1 MESTAA
7 DTHKERSAEH
17 LSQPSVA
24 ECLDTAS
31 ATLSSTITLTVL
43 VVKDERGYGMKVS
56 GDNPVFVQS
65 VKLSGAAEKA
75 GLHSG
80 DKIIKVNGI
89 NVTHSTHTEVVELI
103 KSSTQ
108 VELTVQKK
116 PLFIINP
123 PPNPNLTLPPLPLQ
137 AMNSGTVASSVTPS
151 PTVTPS
157 RPLHHH
163 HSAPARDRI
172 TGPQPV
178 DVEQMRHVEL
188 ERWQTFRLM
197 LEKEQRY
204 VEALKKEL
212 QRTPDVAG
220 GDNYKLIRELSG
232 AERRVKTL
240 QDQLHSFNEI
250 PLCNIVAQPSAAIQ
264 PPPLPPRNPPPLPP
278 RNPTA
283 PPISSDKQ
291 SNISNST
298 GVNNNETDSPNLSLC
313 HQRTKSNPDQLGEGK
328 PTGSKK
334 LTLSESFNDLH
345 LVKHSKGGL
354 AWDVVS
360 PPRRNSPNRTVDVA
374 SPSDKLNKQGDQCL
388 ADAVD
393 SNDTKPAQ
401 TPIISMEDDD
411 VSDQESSH
419 LEEHGPF
426 KSFTRLVEHNAHLA
440 VFLNYVISNS
450 DPSSLLFYLV
460 TNLYKEGNAKE
471 MKKWAY
477 EIHSSFLVPYA
488 PLRLTNIEEYMVR
501 EIDDILQ
508 KQSDREEILRKV
520 FWKARTKAKEEL
532 NEQLC
537 DFRHRRTAGLGT
549 LFGPPDS
556 QLDDSDNDKVKE
568 LKIIE
573 MILVPNMEPFI
584 EDMEKDSVDD
594 RRFTMAAA
602 LATVMSKMFGL
613 RGAQFSSFLER
624 CPTFVS
630 KEKSLKAKLIG
641 KCRKFTSKGHHF
653 VAHQYFTV
661 TYCNH
666 CQLIIWG
673 IGPQGYQCTN
683 CILNLHRNCVKQ
695 LDENC
700 PGPIM
705 KKEKANDRISKLMDK
720 IRPEREARRKPTLT
734 NFVQI
739 EKSKRQTE
747 DAGDVVGALPEKDSD
762 RTSLSGSS
770 FLIKTD
776 DSFKSDK
783 GDTSV
788 VDDISHCPKT
798 KPSTISINR
807 SESYKERIH
816 QKRQI
821 RERRKTSD
829 PNLPSKYKSDVE
841 SELQFSFA
849 RSESSSNSN
858 LSTKSLDSR
867 STSLEG
873 IGPGGEITSCLYSD
887 SDHELD
893 LPDWA
898 SNVTPEILEKLS
910 PKEKKRQEVIN
921 ELYHTERSHI
931 RGLKV
936 LEHVFHRPMRESQ
949 VLPHEQLQ
957 LLFANLEQMYELH
970 SQFST
975 MMKAVRKD
983 NQVVQNIG
991 HVLLN
996 TFDGLAGETFQKAAA
1011 TFCARQQ
1018 IALEFLKESRKK
1030 DPKLNKF
1037 LTEAEGNPVCKRLQL
1052 KDILPTGMIR
1062 LTKYPLL
1069 FESLVKCTNDDQEEL
1084 ANIKRAFERSKI
1096 ILNHVNQAVRE
1107 AEDELRLSGIQKKLD
1122 ASPFEKVDHLLSY
1135 EYKNLDVT
1143 KHKLIHEGGLWL
1155 RIGGTRQKMIELH
1168 VLLLEDLIILLNK
1181 VDDKYVLKYY
1191 GFQDRTPTLSPIIKL
1206 STALVRHNAV
1216 DKKAMFLVNTS
1227 QAGAQIY
1234 DLVTTSSNER
1244 KTWFRHISEATDAY
1258 KAREGKMRKT
1268 EPQQQSPHHVIC
1280 DYEDIMQQGG
1290 SSSAKKKSLTAE
1302 NCAEPPNNNNNNNTS
1317 LNTSQ
1322 LSTTSLLDTS
1332 NNSCNNTSIRGG
1344 GNEDGFTT
1352 KPEAT
1357 NSSNPTVAVVN
1368 NSSPAVLSKTQKSPL
1383 IEPSEVLVSQSSVL
1397 KAEPV
1402 ITHLEK
1408 LRRNN
1413 KVIEEALHERL
1424 QLVADILKVPLVN
1437 NSNSDDNPDQNSS
1450 DEPNKILLSA
1460 VSQGNEIITV
1470 LNESMNMTDVDT
1482 IAASLG
1488 TSNLTSNCSL
1498 YKAYALQLSRITK
1511 VKPIVN
1517 SLNSQITE
1525 LLISTTKHGKL
1536 EEELRKELQTYRE
1549 RLHAFQ
1555 EKSLTTPNTET
1566 KVPETTAKNTSINS
1580 TENKNNSSSLE
1591 V

>member
-1 MESTAA
+1 MDHSAA
-7 DTHKERSAEH
+7 AVHTSNERPSEHIPQPLIAE
-17 LSQPSVA
+17 A
-24 ECLDTAS
+24 LDTPS
-31 ATLSSTITLTVL
+31 NLPSTTTLTVL

-65 VKLSGAAEKA
+65 VKQSGAAEKA

-80 DKIIKVNGI
+80 DKIIKVNGV

-108 VELTVQKK
+108 VELTVQQR
-116 PLFIINP
+116 PLFINSS
-123 PPNPNLTLPPLPLQ
+123 NPNLTLPPLPLP
-137 AMNSGTVASSVTPS
+137 AMNSPTVSPVTPCSSVTP
-151 PTVTPS
+151 T

-204 VEALKKEL
+204 VEVLKKEL
-212 QRTPDVAG
+212 HRSSSDVSN
-220 GDNYKLIRELSG
+220 GDNYKLKRELTG

-240 QDQLHSFNEI
+240 QDQLTTFNEI
-250 PLCNIVAQPSAAIQ
+250 P
-264 PPPLPPRNPPPLPP
+264 
-278 RNPTA
+278 
-283 PPISSDKQ
+283 
-291 SNISNST
+291 
-298 GVNNNETDSPNLSLC
+298 DSPNLSLC
-313 HQRTKSNPDQLGEGK
+313 HQRTKSNPDQLSE
-328 PTGSKK
+328 GSKK
-334 LTLSESFNDLH
+334 LSLSESFNDLH
-345 LVKHSKGGL
+345 FVKHSKGGL

-360 PPRRNSPNRTVDVA
+360 PPRQHSPNRSPDVA
-374 SPSDKLNKQGDQCL
+374 NPCDKPHIEMNKYGGDRCS
-388 ADAVD
+388 VD
-393 SNDTKPAQ
+393 SSDIKLTQ
-401 TPIISMEDDD
+401 TPIISMEDDEI
-411 VSDQESSH
+411 SDQESSH

-426 KSFTRLVEHNAHLA
+426 KSFTKLVEHNAHLA

-450 DPSSLLFYLV
+450 DPSALLFYLV
-460 TNLYKEGNAKE
+460 TNLFKEGNAKE

-477 EIHSSFLVPYA
+477 EIHSSFLVPCA
-488 PLRLTNIEEYMVR
+488 PLRLNNIEENLVR

-508 KQSDREEILRKV
+508 KDSDREEILRKV

-532 NEQLC
+532 NEQLS

-549 LFGPPDS
+549 LFGPPDF
-556 QLDDSDNDKVKE
+556 QLDDSINDKVKE

-584 EDMEKDSVDD
+584 EDMDKEIVDD

-602 LATVMSKMFGL
+602 LATVMSKIFGL
-613 RGAQFSSFLER
+613 RGTQFSSLLDR

-641 KCRKFTSKGHHF
+641 KCRKFTNKGHHF

-683 CILNLHRNCVKQ
+683 CILNIHRVCVKV

-700 PGPIM
+700 PGPIV
-705 KKEKANDRISKLMDK
+705 KKDKANDRISKLMDK
-720 IRPEREARRKPTLT
+720 IRPERETRRKPGL

-739 EKSKRQTE
+739 EKSKRQSE
-747 DAGDVVGALPEKDSD
+747 DSGDIVPALPEKDSD
-762 RTSLSGSS
+762 RTSLSSSS
-770 FLIKTD
+770 FHFKAD
-776 DSFKSDK
+776 DSFKSDR
-783 GDTSV
+783 GDTSTI
-788 VDDISHCPKT
+788 DEMSHCPKL
-798 KPSTISINR
+798 KPTGISINR

-821 RERRKTSD
+821 REKRKTSD
-829 PNLPSKYKSDVE
+829 PNLPSKYKNDVE
-841 SELQFSFA
+841 HEMQFSFA
-849 RSESSSNSN
+849 RSDSSSNSN

-873 IGPGGEITSCLYSD
+873 IGQGGEMTSCLDSD
-887 SDHELD
+887 SDDELD

-898 SNVTPEILEKLS
+898 SNVPTEILDQLS
-910 PKEKKRQEVIN
+910 SKEKKRQEVIN

-936 LEHVFHRPMRESQ
+936 LEHVFHRPMRELQ
-949 VLPHEQLQ
+949 VLPQDQLQ
-957 LLFANLEQMYELH
+957 LLFANLEQMFELH
-970 SQFST
+970 SQFCNA
-975 MMKAVRKD
+975 MKAVRKD

-996 TFDGLAGETFQKAAA
+996 TFDGTAGEVFQKAAA

-1018 IALEFLKESRKK
+1018 IALESLKEKRKK
-1030 DPKLNKF
+1030 DTKLNIF
-1037 LTEAEGNPVCKRLQL
+1037 LNEAEGNPVCKRLQL

-1069 FESLVKCTNDDQEEL
+1069 FESLVKCTSNEEEL
-1084 ANIKRAFERSKI
+1084 LNIKRAFERSKI

-1107 AEDELRLSGIQKKLD
+1107 AEDQLRLSGIQKKLD
-1122 ASPFEKVDHLLSY
+1122 ASPFEKVDHPLSVDF
-1135 EYKNLDVT
+1135 KNLDVT

-1191 GFQDRTPTLSPIIKL
+1191 GFQDRTPTLSPIIKM

-1227 QAGAQIY
+1227 LAGAQIY

-1244 KTWFRHISEATDAY
+1244 KTWFRHISEATESY
-1258 KAREGKMRKT
+1258 KAREGKVKKQEQT
-1268 EPQQQSPHHVIC
+1268 SHHVI
-1280 DYEDIMQQGG
+1280 DYEDIIQGT
-1290 SSSAKKKSLTAE
+1290 KKKSVTE
-1302 NCAEPPNNNNNNNTS
+1302 SSEPPNNNNNNS
-1317 LNTSQ
+1317 LNSSQ
-1322 LSTTSLLDTS
+1322 LSTSLDSNNCDTS
-1332 NNSCNNTSIRGG
+1332 KH
-1344 GNEDGFTT
+1344 GNESF
-1352 KPEAT
+1352 PNSEALTIT
-1357 NSSNPTVAVVN
+1357 NSTP
-1368 NSSPAVLSKTQKSPL
+1368 VLSKTQKSPL

-1413 KVIEEALHERL
+1413 RVIEEALNERL
-1424 QLVADILKVPLVN
+1424 QLVADILKVPLSV
-1437 NSNSDDNPDQNSS
+1437 SNKTSDDQDKSIS
-1450 DEPNKILLSA
+1450 DEPNEILLSA

-1470 LNESMNMTDVDT
+1470 LNDSLSMTDVDA

-1498 YKAYALQLSRITK
+1498 YKAYATQLSRITK
-1511 VKPIVN
+1511 VKPIVA

-1536 EEELRKELQTYRE
+1536 EEDLRKELQTYRE

-1555 EKSLTTPNTET
+1555 EKSIGSTHESESS
-1566 KVPETTAKNTSINS
+1566 VENTSTINS
-1580 TENKNNSSSLE
+1580 SEKNGSSSE

>member
-1 MESTAA
+1 MDHSAA
-7 DTHKERSAEH
+7 AVHTSNERPSEHIPQPLIAE
-17 LSQPSVA
+17 A
-24 ECLDTAS
+24 LDTPS
-31 ATLSSTITLTVL
+31 NLPSTTTLTVL

-65 VKLSGAAEKA
+65 VKQSGAAEKA

-80 DKIIKVNGI
+80 DKIIKVNGV

-108 VELTVQKK
+108 VELTVQQR
-116 PLFIINP
+116 PLFINSS
-123 PPNPNLTLPPLPLQ
+123 NPNLTLPPLPLPT
-137 AMNSGTVASSVTPS
+137 MNSSTVSPVTPCSSVTP
-151 PTVTPS
+151 T

-178 DVEQMRHVEL
+178 D
-188 ERWQTFRLM
+188 
-197 LEKEQRY
+197 
-204 VEALKKEL
+204 
-212 QRTPDVAG
+212 
-220 GDNYKLIRELSG
+220 
-232 AERRVKTL
+232 
-240 QDQLHSFNEI
+240 
-250 PLCNIVAQPSAAIQ
+250 LCNIVAQASSLQ

-283 PPISSDKQ
+283 PLISDKQ
-291 SNISNST
+291 SNNSHIT
-298 GVNNNETDSPNLSLC
+298 GVNNSQTDSPNLSLC
-313 HQRTKSNPDQLGEGK
+313 HQRTKSNPDQLSEGK
-328 PTGSKK
+328 PLGSKK
-334 LTLSESFNDLH
+334 LSLSESFNDLH

-360 PPRRNSPNRTVDVA
+360 PPRQHSPNRSPDVA
-374 SPSDKLNKQGDQCL
+374 NPCDKPHIEMNKYGGDRCS
-388 ADAVD
+388 VD
-393 SNDTKPAQ
+393 SSDIKLTQ
-401 TPIISMEDDD
+401 TPIISMEDDEI
-411 VSDQESSH
+411 SDQESSH

-426 KSFTRLVEHNAHLA
+426 KSFTKLVEHNAHLA

-450 DPSSLLFYLV
+450 DPSALLFYLV
-460 TNLYKEGNAKE
+460 TNLFKEGNAKE

-477 EIHSSFLVPYA
+477 EIHSSFLVPCA
-488 PLRLTNIEEYMVR
+488 PLRLTNIEENLVR

-508 KQSDREEILRKV
+508 KDSDREEILRKV

-532 NEQLC
+532 NEQLS

-549 LFGPPDS
+549 LFGPPDF
-556 QLDDSDNDKVKE
+556 QLDDSINDKVKE

-573 MILVPNMEPFI
+573 MILIPNMEPFI
-584 EDMEKDSVDD
+584 EDMDKEIVDD

-602 LATVMSKMFGL
+602 LATVMSKIFGL
-613 RGAQFSSFLER
+613 RGTQFSSLLDR

-641 KCRKFTSKGHHF
+641 KCRKFTNKGHHF

-683 CILNLHRNCVKQ
+683 CILNIHRVCVKV

-700 PGPIM
+700 PGPIV
-705 KKEKANDRISKLMDK
+705 KKDKANDRISKLMDK
-720 IRPEREARRKPTLT
+720 IRPERETRRKPGL

-739 EKSKRQTE
+739 EKSKRQSE
-747 DAGDVVGALPEKDSD
+747 DSGDIVGALPEKDSD
-762 RTSLSGSS
+762 RTSLSSSS
-770 FLIKTD
+770 FHFKAD
-776 DSFKSDK
+776 DSFKSDR
-783 GDTSV
+783 GDTST
-788 VDDISHCPKT
+788 IEEMSHCPKL
-798 KPSTISINR
+798 KPTGISINR

-829 PNLPSKYKSDVE
+829 PNLPSKYKNDVE
-841 SELQFSFA
+841 HEMQFSFT
-849 RSESSSNSN
+849 RSDSSSNSN

-873 IGPGGEITSCLYSD
+873 IGQGGEMTSCLDSD
-887 SDHELD
+887 SDDELD

-898 SNVTPEILEKLS
+898 SNVPTEILDQLS
-910 PKEKKRQEVIN
+910 SKEKKRQEVIN

-936 LEHVFHRPMRESQ
+936 LEHVFHRPMRELQ
-949 VLPHEQLQ
+949 VLPQDQLQ
-957 LLFANLEQMYELH
+957 LLFANLEQMFELH
-970 SQFST
+970 SQFCNA
-975 MMKAVRKD
+975 MKAVRKD

-996 TFDGLAGETFQKAAA
+996 TFDGTAGEVFQKAAA

-1018 IALEFLKESRKK
+1018 IALESLKEKRKK
-1030 DPKLNKF
+1030 DTKLNIF
-1037 LTEAEGNPVCKRLQL
+1037 LNEAEGNPVCKRLQL

-1069 FESLVKCTNDDQEEL
+1069 FESLVKCTSNEEEL
-1084 ANIKRAFERSKI
+1084 LNIKRSFERSKI

-1107 AEDELRLSGIQKKLD
+1107 AEDQLRLSGIQKKLD
-1122 ASPFEKVDHLLSY
+1122 ASPFEKVDHPLSVDF
-1135 EYKNLDVT
+1135 KNLDVT

-1191 GFQDRTPTLSPIIKL
+1191 GFQDRTPTLSPIIKM

-1227 QAGAQIY
+1227 LAGAQIY

-1244 KTWFRHISEATDAY
+1244 KTWFRHISEATESY
-1258 KAREGKMRKT
+1258 KAREGKVKKQEQT
-1268 EPQQQSPHHVIC
+1268 SHHVI
-1280 DYEDIMQQGG
+1280 DYEDIIQGT
-1290 SSSAKKKSLTAE
+1290 KKKSVTE
-1302 NCAEPPNNNNNNNTS
+1302 SSEPPNNNNNNS
-1317 LNTSQ
+1317 LNSSQ
-1322 LSTTSLLDTS
+1322 LSTSLDSNNCDTS
-1332 NNSCNNTSIRGG
+1332 KH
-1344 GNEDGFTT
+1344 GNESF
-1352 KPEAT
+1352 PNSEALTIT
-1357 NSSNPTVAVVN
+1357 NSTP
-1368 NSSPAVLSKTQKSPL
+1368 VLSKTQKSPL

-1413 KVIEEALHERL
+1413 RVIEEALNERL
-1424 QLVADILKVPLVN
+1424 QLVADILKMPLSV
-1437 NSNSDDNPDQNSS
+1437 SNKTDSQDKNIS
-1450 DEPNKILLSA
+1450 DEPNEILFSA

-1470 LNESMNMTDVDT
+1470 LNESLSMTDVDA

-1498 YKAYALQLSRITK
+1498 YKAYATQLSRLTK
-1511 VKPIVN
+1511 VKPIVA

-1536 EEELRKELQTYRE
+1536 EEDLRKELQTYRE

-1555 EKSLTTPNTET
+1555 EKSIGSTNTENNKT
-1566 KVPETTAKNTSINS
+1566 ESSIENTSINS
-1580 TENKNNSSSLE
+1580 SEKNGSSSE

>member
-1 MESTAA
+1 MDHSAA
-7 DTHKERSAEH
+7 AVHTSNERPSEHIPQPLIAE
-17 LSQPSVA
+17 A
-24 ECLDTAS
+24 LDTPS
-31 ATLSSTITLTVL
+31 NLPSTTTLTVL

-65 VKLSGAAEKA
+65 VKQSGAAEKA

-80 DKIIKVNGI
+80 DKIIKVNGV

-108 VELTVQKK
+108 VELTVQQR
-116 PLFIINP
+116 PLFINSS
-123 PPNPNLTLPPLPLQ
+123 NPNLTLPPLPLP
-137 AMNSGTVASSVTPS
+137 AMNSPTVSPVTPCSSVTP
-151 PTVTPS
+151 T

-204 VEALKKEL
+204 VEVLKKEL
-212 QRTPDVAG
+212 HRSSSDVSN
-220 GDNYKLIRELSG
+220 GDNYKLKRELTG

-240 QDQLHSFNEI
+240 QDQLTTFNEI
-250 PLCNIVAQPSAAIQ
+250 P
-264 PPPLPPRNPPPLPP
+264 
-278 RNPTA
+278 
-283 PPISSDKQ
+283 
-291 SNISNST
+291 
-298 GVNNNETDSPNLSLC
+298 DSPNLSLC
-313 HQRTKSNPDQLGEGK
+313 HQRTKSNPDQLSE
-328 PTGSKK
+328 GSKK
-334 LTLSESFNDLH
+334 LSLSESFNDLH
-345 LVKHSKGGL
+345 FVKHSKGGL

-360 PPRRNSPNRTVDVA
+360 PPRQHSPNRSPDVA
-374 SPSDKLNKQGDQCL
+374 NPCDKPHIEMNKYGGDRCS
-388 ADAVD
+388 VD
-393 SNDTKPAQ
+393 SSDIKLTQ
-401 TPIISMEDDD
+401 TPIISMEDDEI
-411 VSDQESSH
+411 SDQESSH

-426 KSFTRLVEHNAHLA
+426 KSFTKLVEHNAHLA

-450 DPSSLLFYLV
+450 DPSALLFYLV
-460 TNLYKEGNAKE
+460 TNLFKEGNAKE

-477 EIHSSFLVPYA
+477 EIHSSFLVPCA
-488 PLRLTNIEEYMVR
+488 PLRLNNIEENLVR

-508 KQSDREEILRKV
+508 KDSDREEILRKV

-532 NEQLC
+532 NEQLS

-549 LFGPPDS
+549 LFGPPDF
-556 QLDDSDNDKVKE
+556 QLDDSINDKVKE

-584 EDMEKDSVDD
+584 EDMDKEIVDD

-602 LATVMSKMFGL
+602 LATVMSKIFGL
-613 RGAQFSSFLER
+613 RGTQFSSLLDR

-641 KCRKFTSKGHHF
+641 KCRKFTNKGHHF

-683 CILNLHRNCVKQ
+683 CILNIHRVCVKV

-700 PGPIM
+700 PGPIV
-705 KKEKANDRISKLMDK
+705 KKDKANDRISKLMDK
-720 IRPEREARRKPTLT
+720 IRPERETRRKP
-734 NFVQI
+734 V
-739 EKSKRQTE
+739 EKSKRQSE
-747 DAGDVVGALPEKDSD
+747 DSGDIVPALPEKDSD
-762 RTSLSGSS
+762 RTSLSSSS
-770 FLIKTD
+770 FHFKAD
-776 DSFKSDK
+776 DSFKSDR
-783 GDTSV
+783 GDTSTI
-788 VDDISHCPKT
+788 DEMSHCPKL
-798 KPSTISINR
+798 KPTGISINR

-821 RERRKTSD
+821 REKRKTSD
-829 PNLPSKYKSDVE
+829 PNLPSKYKNDVE
-841 SELQFSFA
+841 HEMQFSFA
-849 RSESSSNSN
+849 RSDSSSNSN

-873 IGPGGEITSCLYSD
+873 IGQGGEMTSCLDSD
-887 SDHELD
+887 SDDELD

-898 SNVTPEILEKLS
+898 SNVPTEILDQLS
-910 PKEKKRQEVIN
+910 SKEKKRQEVIN

-936 LEHVFHRPMRESQ
+936 LEHVFHRPMRELQ
-949 VLPHEQLQ
+949 VLPQDQLQ
-957 LLFANLEQMYELH
+957 LLFANLEQMFELH
-970 SQFST
+970 SQFCNA
-975 MMKAVRKD
+975 MKAVRKD

-996 TFDGLAGETFQKAAA
+996 TFDGTAGEVFQKAAA

-1018 IALEFLKESRKK
+1018 IALESLKEKRKK
-1030 DPKLNKF
+1030 DTKLNIF
-1037 LTEAEGNPVCKRLQL
+1037 LNEAEGNPVCKRLQL

-1069 FESLVKCTNDDQEEL
+1069 FESLVKCTSNEEEL
-1084 ANIKRAFERSKI
+1084 LNIKRAFERSKI

-1107 AEDELRLSGIQKKLD
+1107 AEDQLRLSGIQKKLD
-1122 ASPFEKVDHLLSY
+1122 ASPFEKVDHPLSVDF
-1135 EYKNLDVT
+1135 KNLDVT

-1191 GFQDRTPTLSPIIKL
+1191 GFQDRTPTLSPIIKM

-1227 QAGAQIY
+1227 LAGAQIY

-1244 KTWFRHISEATDAY
+1244 KTWFRHISEATESY
-1258 KAREGKMRKT
+1258 KAREGKVKKQEQT
-1268 EPQQQSPHHVIC
+1268 SHHVI
-1280 DYEDIMQQGG
+1280 DYEDIIQGT
-1290 SSSAKKKSLTAE
+1290 KKKSVTE
-1302 NCAEPPNNNNNNNTS
+1302 SSEPPNNNNNNS
-1317 LNTSQ
+1317 LNSSQ
-1322 LSTTSLLDTS
+1322 LSTSLDSNNCDTS
-1332 NNSCNNTSIRGG
+1332 KH
-1344 GNEDGFTT
+1344 GNESF
-1352 KPEAT
+1352 PNSEALTIT
-1357 NSSNPTVAVVN
+1357 NSTP
-1368 NSSPAVLSKTQKSPL
+1368 VLSKTQKSPL

-1413 KVIEEALHERL
+1413 RVIEEALNERL
-1424 QLVADILKVPLVN
+1424 QLVADILKVPLSV
-1437 NSNSDDNPDQNSS
+1437 SNKTSDDQDKSIS
-1450 DEPNKILLSA
+1450 DEPNEILLSA

-1470 LNESMNMTDVDT
+1470 LNDSLSMTDVDA

-1498 YKAYALQLSRITK
+1498 YKAYATQLSRITK
-1511 VKPIVN
+1511 VKPIVA

-1536 EEELRKELQTYRE
+1536 EEDLRKELQTYRE

-1555 EKSLTTPNTET
+1555 EKSIGSTHESESS
-1566 KVPETTAKNTSINS
+1566 VENTSTINS
-1580 TENKNNSSSLE
+1580 SEKNGSSSE

>member
-1 MESTAA
+1 MDHSAA
-7 DTHKERSAEH
+7 AVHTSNERPSEHIPQPLIAE
-17 LSQPSVA
+17 A
-24 ECLDTAS
+24 LDTPS
-31 ATLSSTITLTVL
+31 NLPSTTTLTVL

-65 VKLSGAAEKA
+65 VKQSGAAEKA

-80 DKIIKVNGI
+80 DKIIKVNGV

-108 VELTVQKK
+108 VELTVQQR
-116 PLFIINP
+116 PLFINSS
-123 PPNPNLTLPPLPLQ
+123 NPNLTLPPLPLP
-137 AMNSGTVASSVTPS
+137 AMNSPTVSPVTPCSSVTP
-151 PTVTPS
+151 T

-204 VEALKKEL
+204 VEVLKKEL
-212 QRTPDVAG
+212 HRSSSDVSN
-220 GDNYKLIRELSG
+220 GDNYKLKRELTG

-240 QDQLHSFNEI
+240 QDQLTTFNEI
-250 PLCNIVAQPSAAIQ
+250 P
-264 PPPLPPRNPPPLPP
+264 
-278 RNPTA
+278 
-283 PPISSDKQ
+283 
-291 SNISNST
+291 
-298 GVNNNETDSPNLSLC
+298 DSPNLSLC
-313 HQRTKSNPDQLGEGK
+313 HQRTKSNPDQLSEGK
-328 PTGSKK
+328 PLGSKK
-334 LTLSESFNDLH
+334 LSLSESFNDLH
-345 LVKHSKGGL
+345 FVKHSKGGL

-360 PPRRNSPNRTVDVA
+360 PPRQHSPNRSPDVA
-374 SPSDKLNKQGDQCL
+374 NPCDKPHIEMNKYGGDRCS
-388 ADAVD
+388 VD
-393 SNDTKPAQ
+393 SSDIKLTQ
-401 TPIISMEDDD
+401 TPIISMEDDEI
-411 VSDQESSH
+411 SDQESSH

-426 KSFTRLVEHNAHLA
+426 KSFTKLVEHNAHLA

-450 DPSSLLFYLV
+450 DPSALLFYLV
-460 TNLYKEGNAKE
+460 TNLFKEGNAKE

-477 EIHSSFLVPYA
+477 EIHSSFLVPCA
-488 PLRLTNIEEYMVR
+488 PLRLNNIEENLVR

-508 KQSDREEILRKV
+508 KDSDREEILRKV

-532 NEQLC
+532 NEQLS

-549 LFGPPDS
+549 LFGPPDF
-556 QLDDSDNDKVKE
+556 QLDDSINDKVKE

-584 EDMEKDSVDD
+584 EDMDKEIVDD

-602 LATVMSKMFGL
+602 LATVMSKIFGL
-613 RGAQFSSFLER
+613 RGTQFSSLLDR

-641 KCRKFTSKGHHF
+641 KCRKFTNKGHHF

-683 CILNLHRNCVKQ
+683 CILNIHRVCVKV

-700 PGPIM
+700 PGPIV
-705 KKEKANDRISKLMDK
+705 KKDKANDRISKLMDK
-720 IRPEREARRKPTLT
+720 IRPERETRRKP
-734 NFVQI
+734 V
-739 EKSKRQTE
+739 EKSKRQSE
-747 DAGDVVGALPEKDSD
+747 DSGDIVPALPEKDSD
-762 RTSLSGSS
+762 RTSLSSSS
-770 FLIKTD
+770 FHFKAD
-776 DSFKSDK
+776 DSFKSDR
-783 GDTSV
+783 GDTSTI
-788 VDDISHCPKT
+788 DEMSHCPKL
-798 KPSTISINR
+798 KPTGISINR

-821 RERRKTSD
+821 REKRKTSD
-829 PNLPSKYKSDVE
+829 PNLPSKYKNDVE
-841 SELQFSFA
+841 HEMQFSFA
-849 RSESSSNSN
+849 RSDSSSNSN

-873 IGPGGEITSCLYSD
+873 IGQGGEMTSCLDSD
-887 SDHELD
+887 SDDELD

-898 SNVTPEILEKLS
+898 SNVPTEILDQLS
-910 PKEKKRQEVIN
+910 SKEKKRQEVIN

-936 LEHVFHRPMRESQ
+936 LEHVFHRPMRELQ
-949 VLPHEQLQ
+949 VLPQDQLQ
-957 LLFANLEQMYELH
+957 LLFANLEQMFELH
-970 SQFST
+970 SQFCNA
-975 MMKAVRKD
+975 MKAVRKD

-996 TFDGLAGETFQKAAA
+996 TFDGTAGEVFQKAAA

-1018 IALEFLKESRKK
+1018 IALESLKEKRKK
-1030 DPKLNKF
+1030 DTKLNIF
-1037 LTEAEGNPVCKRLQL
+1037 LNEAEGNPVCKRLQL

-1069 FESLVKCTNDDQEEL
+1069 FESLVKCTSNEEEL
-1084 ANIKRAFERSKI
+1084 LNIKRAFERSKI

-1107 AEDELRLSGIQKKLD
+1107 AEDQLRLSGIQKKLD
-1122 ASPFEKVDHLLSY
+1122 ASPFEKVDHPLSVDF
-1135 EYKNLDVT
+1135 KNLDVT

-1191 GFQDRTPTLSPIIKL
+1191 GFQDRTPTLSPIIKM

-1227 QAGAQIY
+1227 LAGAQIY

-1244 KTWFRHISEATDAY
+1244 KTWFRHISEATESY
-1258 KAREGKMRKT
+1258 KAREGKVKKQEQT
-1268 EPQQQSPHHVIC
+1268 SHHVI
-1280 DYEDIMQQGG
+1280 DYEDIIQGT
-1290 SSSAKKKSLTAE
+1290 KKKSVTE
-1302 NCAEPPNNNNNNNTS
+1302 SSEPPNNNNNNS
-1317 LNTSQ
+1317 LNSSQ
-1322 LSTTSLLDTS
+1322 LSTSLDSNNCDTS
-1332 NNSCNNTSIRGG
+1332 KH
-1344 GNEDGFTT
+1344 GNESF
-1352 KPEAT
+1352 PNSEALTIT
-1357 NSSNPTVAVVN
+1357 NSTP
-1368 NSSPAVLSKTQKSPL
+1368 VLSKTQKSPL

-1413 KVIEEALHERL
+1413 RVIEEALNERL
-1424 QLVADILKVPLVN
+1424 QLVADILKVPLSV
-1437 NSNSDDNPDQNSS
+1437 SNKTSDDQDKSIS
-1450 DEPNKILLSA
+1450 DEPNEILLSA

-1470 LNESMNMTDVDT
+1470 LNDSLSMTDVDA

-1498 YKAYALQLSRITK
+1498 YKAYATQLSRITK
-1511 VKPIVN
+1511 VKPIVA

-1536 EEELRKELQTYRE
+1536 EEDLRKELQTYRE

-1555 EKSLTTPNTET
+1555 EKSIGSTHESESS
-1566 KVPETTAKNTSINS
+1566 VENTSTINS
-1580 TENKNNSSSLE
+1580 SEKNGSSSE

>member
-1 MESTAA
+1 MDHSSAA
-7 DTHKERSAEH
+7 AVHTSNERLVEHKSPQPLIAE
-17 LSQPSVA
+17 A
-24 ECLDTAS
+24 LD
-31 ATLSSTITLTVL
+31 SSTNIPSTTTLTVI

-65 VKLSGAAEKA
+65 VKQSGAAERA

-80 DKIIKVNGI
+80 DKIIKVNGV

-108 VELTVQKK
+108 VELTVQQR
-116 PLFIINP
+116 PLTINSS
-123 PPNPNLTLPPLPLQ
+123 NPNLTLLPLSLP
-137 AMNSGTVASSVTPS
+137 AMNSTTVS
-151 PTVTPS
+151 PVTPS

-204 VEALKKEL
+204 VDALKKEL
-212 QRTPDVAG
+212 RSSDLSNS
-220 GDNYKLIRELSG
+220 DNKLKRDLTG

-240 QDQLHSFNEI
+240 QDQLTTFNEI
-250 PLCNIVAQPSAAIQ
+250 PLCNIVAQASSLQ

-283 PPISSDKQ
+283 PLISDKQ
-291 SNISNST
+291 SNNSHIT
-298 GVNNNETDSPNLSLC
+298 GVNNSQTDSPNLSLG
-313 HQRTKSNPDQLGEGK
+313 HQRTKSNPDQLSEG
-328 PTGSKK
+328 TKK
-334 LTLSESFNDLH
+334 LSLSESFNDLPS
-345 LVKHSKGGL
+345 VKLSKGGL

-360 PPRRNSPNRTVDVA
+360 PPRCHSPNR
-374 SPSDKLNKQGDQCL
+374 SPDISSSYDKSCIEMNKHGIGDRCSVNSVESKLIQ
-388 ADAVD
+388 
-393 SNDTKPAQ
+393 S
-401 TPIISMEDDD
+401 PIISMEDDE
-411 VSDQESSH
+411 VSDQESNH

-426 KSFTRLVEHNAHLA
+426 KSFTKLVEHNAHLA

-450 DPSSLLFYLV
+450 DPSALLFYLV
-460 TNLYKEGNAKE
+460 TNLFKEGNAKE

-477 EIHSSFLVPYA
+477 EIHSSFLVPCA
-488 PLRLTNIEEYMVR
+488 PLRLNNIEDNIVR

-508 KQSDREEILRKV
+508 KDSDREEILRKV

-532 NEQLC
+532 NEQLS

-556 QLDDSDNDKVKE
+556 QLDDSINDKPKE

-584 EDMEKDSVDD
+584 EDMDKEIVDD

-602 LATVMSKMFGL
+602 LATVMSKIFGL
-613 RGAQFSSFLER
+613 RGTQFSSLLER

-630 KEKSLKAKLIG
+630 KEKSFKAKLIG
-641 KCRKFTSKGHHF
+641 KCRKFTNKGHHF

-683 CILNLHRNCVKQ
+683 CILNIHRVCVKV
-695 LDENC
+695 LEENC
-700 PGPIM
+700 PGPIV
-705 KKEKANDRISKLMDK
+705 KKDKGNDRISKLMDK
-720 IRPEREARRKPTLT
+720 IRPERETRRKPGI

-739 EKSKRQTE
+739 EKSKRQSE
-747 DAGDVVGALPEKDSD
+747 DSGDIVGALPDKELD
-762 RTSLSGSS
+762 RSSLSGSS
-770 FLIKTD
+770 FHIKTD
-776 DSFKSDK
+776 DSFKSEK
-783 GDTSV
+783 GDTSIV
-788 VDDISHCPKT
+788 EDISHYPKLK
-798 KPSTISINR
+798 KPSGISINR

-829 PNLPSKYKSDVE
+829 PNLPSKYKTDVE
-841 SELQFSFA
+841 QEMPFSFA
-849 RSESSSNSN
+849 HSDSSSNSN

-873 IGPGGEITSCLYSD
+873 IGQGGEVTSCLDSD
-887 SDHELD
+887 SDDELD

-898 SNVTPEILEKLS
+898 SNVPPEILEQLS
-910 PKEKKRQEVIN
+910 SKEKKRQEVIN

-931 RGLKV
+931 RGLKG
-936 LEHVFHRPMRESQ
+936 LEHVFHRPMKELQ
-949 VLPHEQLQ
+949 ILPQDQLQ
-957 LLFANLEQMYELH
+957 LLFANLEQMFELH
-970 SQFST
+970 SQFCNA
-975 MMKAVRKD
+975 MKAVRKD

-996 TFDGLAGETFQKAAA
+996 TFDGTAGEVFQKAAA

-1018 IALEFLKESRKK
+1018 IALESLKERRKK
-1030 DPKLNKF
+1030 DAKLNNF
-1037 LTEAEGNPVCKRLQL
+1037 LTEAEGNPICKRLQL

-1069 FESLVKCTNDDQEEL
+1069 FESLVKCTTNEEEL
-1084 ANIKRAFERSKI
+1084 LNIKRASERSKI

-1122 ASPFEKVDHLLSY
+1122 ATPFEKVDHLLSV

-1191 GFQDRTPTLSPIIKL
+1191 GFQDRTPTLSPIIKM

-1244 KTWFRHISEATDAY
+1244 KTWFRHISEATEAY
-1258 KAREGKMRKT
+1258 KAREGKIKKQEQT
-1268 EPQQQSPHHVIC
+1268 SHHVI
-1280 DYEDIMQQGG
+1280 DYEDIIQGT
-1290 SSSAKKKSLTAE
+1290 KKKSVND
-1302 NCAEPPNNNNNNNTS
+1302 NCTEQPNNNNN
-1317 LNTSQ
+1317 LNSSQ
-1322 LSTTSLLDTS
+1322 LSTSLDSNTCDTS
-1332 NNSCNNTSIRGG
+1332 KRGNDILGNT
-1344 GNEDGFTT
+1344 
-1352 KPEAT
+1352 EAQAVT
-1357 NSSNPTVAVVN
+1357 SSTP
-1368 NSSPAVLSKTQKSPL
+1368 VLSKTQKSPL

-1413 KVIEEALHERL
+1413 RIIEEALHERL
-1424 QLVADILKVPLVN
+1424 QLVADILKVPL
-1437 NSNSDDNPDQNSS
+1437 SNSSNTSDSQGKDIS

-1460 VSQGNEIITV
+1460 VTQGNEVITV
-1470 LNESMNMTDVDT
+1470 LNESLSLTDVDT

-1498 YKAYALQLSRITK
+1498 YKAYATQLSKITK
-1511 VKPIVN
+1511 VKPIVA

-1525 LLISTTKHGKL
+1525 LLISNTKHGKL
-1536 EEELRKELQTYRE
+1536 EEELRKQLQTYRE

-1555 EKSLTTPNTET
+1555 EKSLGSSNAENET
-1566 KVPETTAKNTSINS
+1566 VDNAS
-1580 TENKNNSSSLE
+1580 TINNSDKNGSSLE
-1591 V
+1591 L

>member
-1 MESTAA
+1 MDHSAA
-7 DTHKERSAEH
+7 AVHTSNERSSEHIPQPLIAE
-17 LSQPSVA
+17 A
-24 ECLDTAS
+24 LDTPS
-31 ATLSSTITLTVL
+31 NLPSTTTLTVL

-65 VKLSGAAEKA
+65 VKQSGAAEKA

-80 DKIIKVNGI
+80 DKIIKVNGV

-108 VELTVQKK
+108 VELTVQQR
-116 PLFIINP
+116 PLFINSS
-123 PPNPNLTLPPLPLQ
+123 NPNLTLPPLPLPT
-137 AMNSGTVASSVTPS
+137 MNSSTVSPVTPCSSVTP
-151 PTVTPS
+151 T

-204 VEALKKEL
+204 VEVLKKEL
-212 QRTPDVAG
+212 HRSSSDVSN
-220 GDNYKLIRELSG
+220 GDNYKLKRELTG

-240 QDQLHSFNEI
+240 QDQLTTFNEI
-250 PLCNIVAQPSAAIQ
+250 PLCNIVAQASSLQ

-283 PPISSDKQ
+283 PLISDKQ
-291 SNISNST
+291 SNNSHIT
-298 GVNNNETDSPNLSLC
+298 GVNNSQTDSPNLSLC
-313 HQRTKSNPDQLGEGK
+313 HQRTKSNPDQLSEGK
-328 PTGSKK
+328 PLGSKK
-334 LTLSESFNDLH
+334 LSLSESFNDLH
-345 LVKHSKGGL
+345 FVKHSKGGL

-360 PPRRNSPNRTVDVA
+360 PPRQNSPNR
-374 SPSDKLNKQGDQCL
+374 SPDIANPCDKSHIEMNKYGGDRCS
-388 ADAVD
+388 VD
-393 SNDTKPAQ
+393 SSDLKLSQ
-401 TPIISMEDDD
+401 TPIISMEDDEI
-411 VSDQESSH
+411 SDQESSH

-426 KSFTRLVEHNAHLA
+426 KSFTKLVEHNAHLA

-450 DPSSLLFYLV
+450 DPSALLFYLV
-460 TNLYKEGNAKE
+460 TNLFKEGNAKE

-477 EIHSSFLVPYA
+477 EIHSSFLVPCA
-488 PLRLTNIEEYMVR
+488 PLRLTNIEENLVR

-508 KQSDREEILRKV
+508 KDSDREEILRKV

-532 NEQLC
+532 NEQLS

-549 LFGPPDS
+549 LFGPPDF
-556 QLDDSDNDKVKE
+556 QLDDSINDKVKE

-584 EDMEKDSVDD
+584 EDMDKEIVDD

-602 LATVMSKMFGL
+602 LATVMSKIFGL
-613 RGAQFSSFLER
+613 RGTQFSSLLDR

-630 KEKSLKAKLIG
+630 KEKSLKAKIIG
-641 KCRKFTSKGHHF
+641 KCRKFTTKGHHF

-683 CILNLHRNCVKQ
+683 CILNIHRVCVKV

-700 PGPIM
+700 PGPIV
-705 KKEKANDRISKLMDK
+705 KKDKANDRISKLMDK
-720 IRPEREARRKPTLT
+720 IRPERETRRKPGL

-739 EKSKRQTE
+739 EKSKRQSE
-747 DAGDVVGALPEKDSD
+747 DSGDVVGALPEKDSD

-770 FLIKTD
+770 FHFKAD
-776 DSFKSDK
+776 DSFKSDR
-783 GDTSV
+783 GDTST
-788 VDDISHCPKT
+788 IEEMSHCPKL
-798 KPSTISINR
+798 KPTGISINR

-829 PNLPSKYKSDVE
+829 PNLPSKYKNDVE
-841 SELQFSFA
+841 HEMQFSFT
-849 RSESSSNSN
+849 RSDSSSNSN

-873 IGPGGEITSCLYSD
+873 IGQGGEMTSCLDSD
-887 SDHELD
+887 SDDELD

-898 SNVTPEILEKLS
+898 SNVPAEILNQLS
-910 PKEKKRQEVIN
+910 SKEKKRQEVIN

-936 LEHVFHRPMRESQ
+936 LEHVFHRPMRELQ
-949 VLPHEQLQ
+949 VLPQDQLQ
-957 LLFANLEQMYELH
+957 LLFANLEQMFELH
-970 SQFST
+970 SQFCNA
-975 MMKAVRKD
+975 MKAVRKD

-996 TFDGLAGETFQKAAA
+996 TFDGTAGEVFQKAAA

-1018 IALEFLKESRKK
+1018 IALESLKEKRKK
-1030 DPKLNKF
+1030 DTKLNIF
-1037 LTEAEGNPVCKRLQL
+1037 LNEAEGNPVCKRLQL

-1069 FESLVKCTNDDQEEL
+1069 FESLVKCTSNEEEL
-1084 ANIKRAFERSKI
+1084 LNIKRSFERSKI

-1107 AEDELRLSGIQKKLD
+1107 AEDQLRLSEIQKKLD
-1122 ASPFEKVDHLLSY
+1122 ASPFEKVDHPLSVD
-1135 EYKNLDVT
+1135 YKNLDVT

-1191 GFQDRTPTLSPIIKL
+1191 GFQDRTPTLSPIIKM

-1244 KTWFRHISEATDAY
+1244 KTWFRHISEATESY
-1258 KAREGKMRKT
+1258 KAREGKIKKQEQT
-1268 EPQQQSPHHVIC
+1268 SLHVI
-1280 DYEDIMQQGG
+1280 DYEDIIQGT
-1290 SSSAKKKSLTAE
+1290 KKKSVTE
-1302 NCAEPPNNNNNNNTS
+1302 SSEPPNNNNNNS
-1317 LNTSQ
+1317 LNSSQ
-1322 LSTTSLLDTS
+1322 LSTSLDSNNCDTS
-1332 NNSCNNTSIRGG
+1332 KH
-1344 GNEDGFTT
+1344 GNENF
-1352 KPEAT
+1352 PNSEALTIT
-1357 NSSNPTVAVVN
+1357 NSTP
-1368 NSSPAVLSKTQKSPL
+1368 VLSKTQKSPL
-1383 IEPSEVLVSQSSVL
+1383 IDPSEVLVSQSSVL

-1413 KVIEEALHERL
+1413 RVIEEALNERL
-1424 QLVADILKVPLVN
+1424 QLVADILKVPLSV
-1437 NSNSDDNPDQNSS
+1437 SNKTSDGQDIS
-1450 DEPNKILLSA
+1450 DEPNEILLTA

-1470 LNESMNMTDVDT
+1470 LNESLSMTDVDA

-1498 YKAYALQLSRITK
+1498 YKAYASQLSRITK
-1511 VKPIVN
+1511 VKPIVA

-1536 EEELRKELQTYRE
+1536 EEDLRKELQTYRE

-1555 EKSLTTPNTET
+1555 EKSIGSTNTENNKT
-1566 KVPETTAKNTSINS
+1566 ESSVENTS
-1580 TENKNNSSSLE
+1580 TVNSSEKNGSSSE

>member
-1 MESTAA
+1 MDGTVA
-7 DTHKERSAEH
+7 DTLKERSAEPQ
-17 LSQPSVA
+17 LSVA
-24 ECLDTAS
+24 ESLDSSLTLP
-31 ATLSSTITLTVL
+31 ATTTLTVL

-103 KSSTQ
+103 KSSSQ
-108 VELTVQKK
+108 VELTVQKR
-116 PLFIINP
+116 PVFINP
-123 PPNPNLTLPPLPLQ
+123 PNTNLTLPHLPLQ
-137 AMNSGTVASSVTPS
+137 TMNSTTITSPSSTVS
-151 PTVTPS
+151 PS

-212 QRTPDVAG
+212 QRTSSVTG
-220 GDNYKLIRELSG
+220 GENYKLKRELTG

-240 QDQLHSFNEI
+240 QDQLTTFNEI
-250 PLCNIVAQPSAAIQ
+250 P
-264 PPPLPPRNPPPLPP
+264 
-278 RNPTA
+278 
-283 PPISSDKQ
+283 
-291 SNISNST
+291 
-298 GVNNNETDSPNLSLC
+298 DSPNLSLC

-328 PTGSKK
+328 PVNNKK
-334 LTLSESFNDLH
+334 LSLSESFNDLH

-360 PPRRNSPNRTVDVA
+360 PPRQNSPNRSPDDILPIDKILDTTKLGIGNQSLVESVD
-374 SPSDKLNKQGDQCL
+374 CT
-388 ADAVD
+388 
-393 SNDTKPAQ
+393 DTKLSQ

-426 KSFTRLVEHNAHLA
+426 KSFTKLVEHNAHLA

-450 DPSSLLFYLV
+450 DPSALLFYLV

-477 EIHSSFLVPYA
+477 EIHSSFLVPCA
-488 PLRLTNIEEYMVR
+488 PLRLTNIEDNIVR

-508 KQSDREEILRKV
+508 NDSDREEILRKV

-532 NEQLC
+532 NDQLS

-556 QLDDSDNDKVKE
+556 QLDDSINDKMKE

-584 EDMEKDSVDD
+584 EDMEKDIVDD

-602 LATVMSKMFGL
+602 LATVMSKIFGL
-613 RGAQFSSFLER
+613 RGTQFSSLLER

-641 KCRKFTSKGHHF
+641 KCRKFTTKGHHF

-683 CILNLHRNCVKQ
+683 CILNIHRVCVKV
-695 LDENC
+695 LEENC
-700 PGPIM
+700 PGPIV
-705 KKEKANDRISKLMDK
+705 KKDRANDRISKLMDK

-734 NFVQI
+734 NFVQM
-739 EKSKRQTE
+739 EKSKRQME
-747 DAGDVVGALPEKDSD
+747 DAGDVVGALPEKDLD

-770 FLIKTD
+770 FQIRAD
-776 DSFKSDK
+776 DSFKSEK
-783 GDTSV
+783 GDTSIV
-788 VDDISHCPKT
+788 DISQCSKT
-798 KPSTISINR
+798 KPASINR

-829 PNLPSKYKSDVE
+829 PNLPSKFKSDVDHDM
-841 SELQFSFA
+841 QFSFS
-849 RSESSSNSN
+849 RSDSSSNSN

-867 STSLEG
+867 STSVEG
-873 IGPGGEITSCLYSD
+873 IGPGGEVTSCLDSD

-898 SNVTPEILEKLS
+898 SNVPSEILNKLS
-910 PKEKKRQEVIN
+910 PKEKKRQEIIN

-936 LEHVFHRPMRESQ
+936 LEHVFHRPMRELQ
-949 VLPHEQLQ
+949 ILPPDQLQ

-975 MMKAVRKD
+975 TVKAVRKD

-1018 IALEFLKESRKK
+1018 IALESLKEKRKK
-1030 DPKLNKF
+1030 DTKLNIF

-1069 FESLVKCTNDDQEEL
+1069 FESLVKCTTSEEEL
-1084 ANIKRAFERSKI
+1084 ANVKRAFERSKI

-1107 AEDELRLSGIQKKLD
+1107 AEDELRLFGIQKKLD
-1122 ASPFEKVDHLLSY
+1122 ATPFEKVDHPLSV

-1191 GFQDRTPTLSPIIKL
+1191 GFQDRTPTLSPIIKM

-1234 DLVTTSSNER
+1234 DLVTTSSSER

-1258 KAREGKMRKT
+1258 KAREGKMRKQ
-1268 EPQQQSPHHVIC
+1268 EQNPHTV
-1280 DYEDIMQQGG
+1280 DYEDIIQGT
-1290 SSSAKKKSLTAE
+1290 KKKSLIDNGAE
-1302 NCAEPPNNNNNNNTS
+1302 LPSNTTVNLSTS
-1317 LNTSQ
+1317 LE
-1322 LSTTSLLDTS
+1322 ST
-1332 NNSCNNTSIRGG
+1332 NCNNTKND
-1344 GNEDGFTT
+1344 NEDSFIKNDENTF
-1352 KPEAT
+1352 A
-1357 NSSNPTVAVVN
+1357 NSTPVIT
-1368 NSSPAVLSKTQKSPL
+1368 KTQKSPL
-1383 IEPSEVLVSQSSVL
+1383 IEPSEVMISQSSVL

-1402 ITHLEK
+1402 LTHLEK

-1424 QLVADILKVPLVN
+1424 QLVADILKVPLI
-1437 NSNSDDNPDQNSS
+1437 NSNLTSGQYKSS
-1450 DEPNKILLSA
+1450 DEPNEILLSA
-1460 VSQGNEIITV
+1460 VTQGNEIITA
-1470 LNESMNMTDVDT
+1470 LNESMNMTDIDT

-1488 TSNLTSNCSL
+1488 SSNLTSNCSF
-1498 YKAYALQLSRITK
+1498 YKAYATQLSRLTK
-1511 VKPIVN
+1511 VKPIVT

-1555 EKSLTTPNTET
+1555 EKSLSTSNVENGDS
-1566 KVPETTAKNTSINS
+1566 ESNSINNA
-1580 TENKNNSSSLE
+1580 ENKNGSSLE